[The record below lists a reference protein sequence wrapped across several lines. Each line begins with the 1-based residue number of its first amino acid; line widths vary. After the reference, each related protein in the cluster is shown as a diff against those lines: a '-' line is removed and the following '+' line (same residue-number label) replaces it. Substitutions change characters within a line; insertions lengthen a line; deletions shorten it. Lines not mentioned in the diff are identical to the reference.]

1 MPVLRSVFYVPG
13 NREEL
18 IAKIPRIAADVI
30 TLDLE
35 DSVPPAEK
43 QLARELT
50 HKNLKFAASSGADV
64 YVRINNWETGM
75 TNADCEAVVD
85 EGLMAVCLAKCGGGR
100 PCKALGLET
109 RGNGT
114 EKGVR
119 GREHKDSAI
128 D

>member
-13 NREEL
+13 NKEEL
-18 IAKIPRIAADVI
+18 IAKIPRILADVI
-30 TLDLE
+30 TLDIE

-43 QLARELT
+43 QKARELS

-85 EGLMAVCLAKCGGGR
+85 EGLTAVCLAKCGGADHVKR
-100 PCKALGLET
+100 LAWKLG
-109 RGNGT
+109 
-114 EKGVR
+114 
-119 GREHKDSAI
+119 
-128 D
+128 